1 MTDETSVTEPVD
13 RSTDPT
19 RFATA
24 GQEGPGDNR
33 RLGEVVGS
41 AAALLL
47 LLIGLPALL
56 LTLAGP
62 PPVPTSLP
70 SARDFAQQLSFEDL
84 LTVLVG
90 VLWLTWLWFVAC
102 VVVEVLA
109 ARRGGLA
116 RSVPLAGPLQ
126 RLARV
131 LVGALLLTGIMAGQA
146 QATTEA
152 PSMPSTT
159 SVAALVTADLPL
171 LAVDQAAEEAVADE
185 TADHVGEKVYTVKA
199 PKDGYHDNLWDI
211 AERHLGEGRRY
222 TEIYELNKD
231 AVQADGGKLQLARL
245 IQPGWELVMP
255 DDAVGIERVAAP
267 VQAPVEA
274 PPATPSQAPAP
285 DLSADL
291 GDNVAAGNQ
300 SDQSGWM
307 GGIGLLA
314 AGVIGAL
321 AMQRRRASGRR
332 PGDDALDLEAGLR
345 VAASTDRAD
354 RLDFVLR
361 DLTARCRR
369 AGVNP
374 PPAYSAVVDD
384 HSVELVL
391 SPSRPEAVEGWE
403 AVDGGRRWRST
414 ASVDGTRST
423 DAVPYPALVALGV
436 DPDGRDVLV
445 DLESAGGIV
454 AVTGDPSV
462 AEQVAAAVAV
472 QAATAPWAD
481 VVRVTASDLPEG
493 IADVGDN
500 RLRVAD
506 LAGELDGFEQQIAGW
521 RDGVLTGRM
530 GRRGFAE
537 SHVVV
542 SGRVPSPDV
551 AARLGALMGSGR
563 QAFSVLVAGEHPGAR
578 WRLQVDQHG
587 TLSLPLLGLTLQ
599 ANRVTA
605 AQVGAVAEL
614 FSASREP
621 DQVDRG
627 NDAAGGDRV
636 AIPATLRT
644 HDDST
649 WATASCRVA
658 VLGTVAVQGG
668 GALADERL
676 DLTTEIVTYLAL
688 HPEGV
693 HPTVLAGA
701 VWPRGVTADVR
712 DSGIQRAREWLG
724 ADTDGSHLLREGSEG
739 RLYLSDSV
747 VCDWDCARTLLL
759 RSRRAS
765 SPREEI
771 DLLRRG
777 LKMVRGESFGKVPQG
792 RYGWIAREDLPRT
805 IQRVLVDAATRLGV
819 LLSDQDDPAGASTAT
834 EAGLRVSPADQALWR
849 ALLRS
854 RHAES
859 GVAGVRRTLDEMGTA
874 LDTIPL
880 EAETEALVNE
890 LMPDTGS
897 MASSG

>member
-1 MTDETSVTEPVD
+1 MTDDTVTDPID

-19 RFATA
+19 RFAAATP
-24 GQEGPGDNR
+24 GGPGDDR
-33 RLGEVVGS
+33 HLGEVLGS
-41 AAALLL
+41 AVALLL
-47 LLIGLPALL
+47 LLIGLPAALL
-56 LTLAGP
+56 VLAGVP
-62 PPVPTSLP
+62 PIPTSVP

-84 LTVLVG
+84 VTVLVA
-90 VLWLTWLWFVAC
+90 VLWLTWLWFVVC

-116 RSVPLAGPLQ
+116 RSIPLGGPLQ

-146 QATTEA
+146 QAVEA
-152 PSMPSTT
+152 PPSQATT
-159 SVAALVTADLPL
+159 SVASIVAAELPPAVSAVESATDVVTADQ
-171 LAVDQAAEEAVADE
+171 V
-185 TADHVGEKVYTVKA
+185 DHVGEKVYTVKA

-222 TEIYELNKD
+222 HEIYELNKD
-231 AVQADGGKLQLARL
+231 AIQADGGKLELARL

-267 VQAPVEA
+267 APAPVEA
-274 PPATPSQAPAP
+274 PPATPSDAPAA
-285 DLSADL
+285 DQSAD
-291 GDNVAAGNQ
+291 VADGATASSESNQ
-300 SDQSGWM
+300 AGWM

-321 AMQRRRASGRR
+321 AVQRRRITGRR
-332 PGDDALDLEAGLR
+332 PDDDARELEAGLR
-345 VAASTDRAD
+345 VAASTERAD
-354 RLDFVLR
+354 RLDHMLR
-361 DLTARCRR
+361 DLTGRCRR

-384 HSVELVL
+384 ESVELMVA
-391 SPSRPEAVEGWE
+391 PPRPEAVEGWE
-403 AVDGGRRWRST
+403 ALEGGRRWRTT
-414 ASVDGTRST
+414 ATVEGPRST
-423 DAVPYPALVALGV
+423 EAVPYPAMVALGI

-454 AVTGDPSV
+454 AVTGDPGV

-493 IADVGDN
+493 IAEVGDD

-506 LAGELDGFEQQIAGW
+506 LADELDGFERQIDQW

-530 GRRGFAE
+530 GRRGNTP

-542 SGRVPSPDV
+542 SGRVPSPEV
-551 AARLGALMGSGR
+551 AERLGALMGAGR

-578 WRLQVDQHG
+578 WRLQVDENG
-587 TLSLPLLGLTLQ
+587 TLTVPLLGLTLD

-614 FSASREP
+614 FSASREADQP
-621 DQVDRG
+621 DD
-627 NDAAGGDRV
+627 GDRV
-636 AIPATLRT
+636 LITAPARD
-644 HDDST
+644 HDDSA
-649 WATASCRVA
+649 WTAASRRVA
-658 VLGTVAVQGG
+658 VLGRVAVQGG
-668 GALADERL
+668 GSLADERVEQA
-676 DLTTEIVTYLAL
+676 TELVTFLAM

-712 DSGIQRAREWLG
+712 DAGIARAREWLG
-724 ADTDGSHLLREGSEG
+724 TDPDGSHMLREDAEG
-739 RLYLSDSV
+739 RLSLADSV
-747 VCDWDCARTLLL
+747 VCDWDCSRTLLL

-765 SPREEI
+765 TSREEI
-771 DLLRRG
+771 DFLRRG
-777 LKMVRGESFGKVPQG
+777 LKMARGQSFAGVPEG
-792 RYGWIAREDLPRT
+792 RYGWIVRDDLPRT
-805 IQRVLVDAATRLGV
+805 IGRVMVDASIRLAE
-819 LLSDQDDPAGASTAT
+819 LLSDQHDPAGASAAA
-834 EAGLRVSPADQALWR
+834 EAGLRVNPAHQGLWR
-849 ALLRS
+849 ALLQS
-854 RHAES
+854 RYDETGA
-859 GVAGVRRTLDEMGTA
+859 AGVRRTLDEMGAA
-874 LDTIPL
+874 LDLVPL
-880 EAETEALVNE
+880 EAETEALVTE

-897 MASSG
+897 MATSG

>member
-1 MTDETSVTEPVD
+1 MTDEITVTEPSD
-13 RSTDPT
+13 RSTDPS
-19 RFATA
+19 RFAPAPA
-24 GQEGPGDNR
+24 GGSGGDR
-33 RLGEVVGS
+33 HLGEVLGS
-41 AAALLL
+41 ALALLL
-47 LLIGLPALL
+47 LLVGLPVLL
-56 LTLAGP
+56 VVLAGAP
-62 PPVPTSLP
+62 PIPTSLP

-102 VVVEVLA
+102 VVVEVIA

-146 QATTEA
+146 QAVTEA
-152 PSMPSTT
+152 PPAHPTT
-159 SVAALVTADLPL
+159 SVASVITADLPRL
-171 LAVDQAAEEAVADE
+171 AAAVDEATNDAVADE
-185 TADHVGEKVYTVKA
+185 QADHVGQKVYTVKA
-199 PKDGYHDNLWDI
+199 PDNGYHDNLWDI

-222 TEIYELNKD
+222 HEIYELNKD
-231 AVQADGGKLQLARL
+231 TIQADGGKLQLARL

-267 VQAPVEA
+267 APAPVQA
-274 PPATPSQAPAP
+274 PPATPSQAPAS
-285 DLSADL
+285 DLSAD
-291 GDNVAAGNQ
+291 AADGATATSE
-300 SDQSGWM
+300 SDQAGWM

-321 AMQRRRASGRR
+321 AMQRRRGTGRR
-332 PGDDALDLEAGLR
+332 PDDDARALEEGLR
-345 VAASTDRAD
+345 VAASTERVD
-354 RLDFVLR
+354 RLDHVLR
-361 DLTARCRR
+361 DLTGRCRT

-384 HSVELVL
+384 TSVELMIA
-391 SPSRPEAVEGWE
+391 PPRPEAVAGWE
-403 AVDGGRRWRST
+403 ALDSGRRWRST
-414 ASVDGTRST
+414 AAVDGPRPT
-423 DAVPYPALVALGV
+423 DAVPYPAMVALGV
-436 DPDGRDVLV
+436 DPQGRDVLI

-454 AVTGDPSV
+454 AVTGDPGV

-493 IADVGDN
+493 IAEVGDD

-506 LAGELDGFEQQIAGW
+506 LADELDGFERQIDGW

-530 GRRGFAE
+530 GRRGFAS

-542 SGRVPSPDV
+542 SGRVPSPEV
-551 AARLGALMGSGR
+551 AERLGALMGSGR

-578 WRLQVDQHG
+578 WRLQVDEHG
-587 TLSLPLLGLTLQ
+587 TLTVPLLGLSLE

-614 FSASREP
+614 FSASREA
-621 DQVDRG
+621 DRA
-627 NDAAGGDRV
+627 DSGDRV
-636 AIPATLRT
+636 SIPASLRT
-644 HDDST
+644 HDDSA
-649 WATASCRVA
+649 WTAASRRVA
-658 VLGTVAVQGG
+658 VLGRVAVQGG
-668 GALADERL
+668 GALADERVEL
-676 DLTTEIVTYLAL
+676 ATELVTYLAL

-693 HPTVLAGA
+693 HPTVLSGA
-701 VWPRGVTADVR
+701 IWPRGVTADVR
-712 DSGIQRAREWLG
+712 AAGIERAREWLG
-724 ADTDGSHLLREGSEG
+724 ADTDGSHVLREDAEG
-739 RLYLSDSV
+739 RLSLADSV

-759 RSRRAS
+759 RSRRAAA
-765 SPREEI
+765 PREEI

-777 LKMVRGESFGKVPQG
+777 LKMARGQAFADVPQG

-805 IQRVLVDAATRLGV
+805 ITRVLVDAALRLAA
-819 LLSDQDDPAGASTAT
+819 LLAEHGDPAGAS
-834 EAGLRVSPADQALWR
+834 EAAESGLRVSPGHQGLWR

-854 RHAES
+854 RHAET
-859 GVAGVRRTLDEMGTA
+859 GAAGVRRTLDAMGSA
-874 LDTIPL
+874 LGSVPL

-897 MASSG
+897 LATSG

>member
-1 MTDETSVTEPVD
+1 MTDETTVTEPTD

-19 RFATA
+19 RF
-24 GQEGPGDNR
+24 GPSR
-33 RLGEVVGS
+33 RDGESEQRPVGEIVGS

-47 LLIGLPALL
+47 LLVGLPVALL
-56 LTLAGP
+56 LLAGP
-62 PPVPTSLP
+62 PPIPTSLP

-84 LTVLVG
+84 LTVLVA
-90 VLWLTWLWFVAC
+90 VLWLTWLWFVVC

-109 ARRGGLA
+109 ALRGGLA

-146 QATTEA
+146 QAVEA
-152 PSMPSTT
+152 PSTAPTT
-159 SVAALVTADLPL
+159 SVSALVTADLPPV
-171 LAVDQAAEEAVADE
+171 ATADDTTADAVADE
-185 TADHVGEKVYTVKA
+185 QADHVGEKVYTVKA

-222 TEIYELNKD
+222 HEIYELNKD
-231 AVQADGGKLQLARL
+231 KVQADGGKLQLARL

-267 VQAPVEA
+267 APAPVEA
-274 PPATPSQAPAP
+274 PPAAPSSDPAG
-285 DLSADL
+285 DVSADSAD
-291 GDNVAAGNQ
+291 GAVASEQ
-300 SDQSGWM
+300 SDRSAWM

-321 AMQRRRASGRR
+321 ALQRRRAAGRR
-332 PGDDALDLEAGLR
+332 PGDDARELEAGLR
-345 VAASTDRAD
+345 VAASSDRVD
-354 RLDFVLR
+354 RFDHVLR
-361 DLTARCRR
+361 ELTAQCRR

-374 PPAYSAVVDD
+374 PPAYAALVDD
-384 HSVELVL
+384 TSVELL
-391 SPSRPEAVEGWE
+391 LAPARTEAVEGWE
-403 AVDGGRRWRST
+403 VLEDGRRWRST
-414 ASVDGTRST
+414 ATLDGPRPTE
-423 DAVPYPALVALGV
+423 AVPYPAMVALGV
-436 DPDGRDVLV
+436 DPDGRDVLI

-454 AVTGDPSV
+454 AVTGDPGV

-472 QAATAPWAD
+472 QAATAPWSE
-481 VVRVTASDLPEG
+481 VVQVTASDLPDG
-493 IADVGDN
+493 IAEVGDE

-506 LAGELDGFEQQIAGW
+506 LAAELDGFERQISSL
-521 RDGVLTGRM
+521 RDSVLIGRM
-530 GRRGFAE
+530 GRRGATT

-542 SGRVPSPDV
+542 SGRVPSDDV
-551 AARLGALMGSGR
+551 SARLGALMGSGR

-578 WRLQVDQHG
+578 WRLQVDDQG
-587 TLSLPLLGLTLQ
+587 TLTLPLLGLTVD

-614 FSASREP
+614 FSASREADRP
-621 DQVDRG
+621 DD
-627 NDAAGGDRV
+627 GDRV
-636 AIPATLRT
+636 AIPVPGRD
-644 HDDST
+644 HDDADWTS
-649 WATASCRVA
+649 ASHRVA
-658 VLGTVAVQGG
+658 VLGRVAVQGG

-676 DLTTEIVTYLAL
+676 EQATELVVHLAM

-712 DSGIQRAREWLG
+712 DAAIRRAREWLG
-724 ADTDGSHLLREGSEG
+724 SDADGSHLLREDAEG
-739 RLYLSDSV
+739 RLSLAPSV

-759 RSRRAS
+759 RSRRAGT
-765 SPREEI
+765 PRAEV

-777 LKMVRGESFGKVPQG
+777 LKMARGEAFVDVPQG
-792 RYGWIAREDLPRT
+792 RYAWIVRDDLPRT
-805 IQRVLVDAATRLGV
+805 IARVLVDASVRLAQ
-819 LLSDQDDPAGASTAT
+819 LLSDQDDPAGASTAA
-834 EAGLRVSPADQALWR
+834 EAGLRVSPAHQELWR

-859 GVAGVRRTLDEMGTA
+859 GVAGVRRTLDEMGAA
-874 LDTIPL
+874 LDSVPL

-897 MASSG
+897 MATSG